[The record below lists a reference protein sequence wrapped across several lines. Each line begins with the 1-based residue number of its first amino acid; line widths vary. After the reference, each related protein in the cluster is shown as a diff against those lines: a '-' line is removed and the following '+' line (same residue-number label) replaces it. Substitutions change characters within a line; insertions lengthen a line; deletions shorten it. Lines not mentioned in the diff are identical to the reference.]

1 MFYLLAVLR
10 RMQYVHQ
17 RQTDVEAQRG
27 VGVACAHSLPQ
38 ATDPI
43 VNSLPL
49 QIVNAQVVAGR
60 RVVGKPLEV
69 MRGLLLLAVA
79 LQDVRP
85 VELDEGGAG
94 LHLDVLLE
102 QHGVTSAKQHCARAP
117 CTPTTWPS
125 LQRGYG
131 GLWSRA
137 LDQSRYGEAQ
147 ARRVVESLGV
157 LRTDGDRHVRG
168 QQGETE

>member
-1 MFYLLAVLR
+1 MLYLLAVLR

-49 QIVNAQVVAGR
+49 QIVNAQ
-60 RVVGKPLEV
+60 
-69 MRGLLLLAVA
+69 
-79 LQDVRP
+79 
-85 VELDEGGAG
+85 GGAG

-137 LDQSRYGEAQ
+137 LDQSRHGEAQ

-157 LRTDGDRHVRG
+157 LRTDGDRHVKG